1 MKKDI
6 KPFLFF
12 SIIASLLV
20 GHLANR
26 TALIFEGLTG
36 NLVENINAAIDAII
50 PALQNNPFMIG
61 TSKTALISGAIGA
74 ACVWLIF
81 LYNVFGAKNFMR
93 GSEHGSARWGTAKD
107 IKPLTDREPDMNIP
121 LSATEQISVRKVK
134 DFEADRNKN
143 IVVVGGSGSGK
154 TYSEIKPSLMQ
165 LHSSYVI
172 TDPKGTM
179 KPISKK
185 FIVIVALVGVLV
197 LAAAIVV
204 AVLHKNSNP
213 AISIVGTWYSDK
225 PDSVTFGKEGNYS
238 FAEWNGGNP
247 WLSFA
252 GTYSVSG
259 NTVTLQSAQD
269 GTTTLTIN
277 QAQDGSYTLTG
288 KYTYYQTEEAAK
300 AALTA
305 AAAQAAEDEA
315 NIIPNT
321 VNKLLGEWTSLD
333 GATTCTF
340 TETGI
345 TVHTAATN
353 VLPEETLYHEYEII
367 SDKLI
372 KIVKSGAA
380 ANYPYT
386 LTESSDGVMTFY
398 CTGIEYAPT
407 YTKGTLS
414 VQERAERYKAVYGI
428 YPYNYNQS
436 INNNTDNTITDR
448 VISSE
453 RNPDVSEYARELDAY
468 VKDMIVGTW
477 KGTFDEWPTADSIY
491 WSYTFSADGTYSFTN
506 GTTTEAGTY
515 TITSDPNNNYY
526 HSSMQLTFDG
536 GERTMQFYFTTTNP
550 VKMITDDQTD
560 PTYLKSLV

>member
-1 MKKDI
+1 
-6 KPFLFF
+6 
-12 SIIASLLV
+12 
-20 GHLANR
+20 
-26 TALIFEGLTG
+26 
-36 NLVENINAAIDAII
+36 
-50 PALQNNPFMIG
+50 
-61 TSKTALISGAIGA
+61 
-74 ACVWLIF
+74 
-81 LYNVFGAKNFMR
+81 
-93 GSEHGSARWGTAKD
+93 
-107 IKPLTDREPDMNIP
+107 
-121 LSATEQISVRKVK
+121 
-134 DFEADRNKN
+134 
-143 IVVVGGSGSGK
+143 
-154 TYSEIKPSLMQ
+154 
-165 LHSSYVI
+165 
-172 TDPKGTM
+172 M

-436 INNNTDNTITDR
+436 INNNTD
-448 VISSE
+448 
-453 RNPDVSEYARELDAY
+453 L
-468 VKDMIVGTW
+468 
-477 KGTFDEWPTADSIY
+477 
-491 WSYTFSADGTYSFTN
+491 
-506 GTTTEAGTY
+506 
-515 TITSDPNNNYY
+515 
-526 HSSMQLTFDG
+526 
-536 GERTMQFYFTTTNP
+536 
-550 VKMITDDQTD
+550 
-560 PTYLKSLV
+560 